1 MTPSKEQILERN
13 RLEYDD
19 AADPYWRLTVYDA
32 FHDGWWFANIGGRH
46 VLDALGRFAGLGPGS
61 RVLELCSGLADTC
74 RYLASAFGC
83 EVTGVEMNR
92 YQVEQGRQR
101 LEARDPQAAGRVR
114 LLEGDV
120 LEWRPDELYDA
131 VCAFDSLMLLEDRR
145 GALRTAS
152 AALRPGGRALFADVL
167 AGPNFTPRVERHI
180 WEEDGIL
187 NLPTPGQQRDLLLAT
202 GFVDVELLDL
212 TSLGV
217 ACFDAMARASEAHR
231 PVLVDAKGEERYE
244 SWLRNCRF
252 YREAFGARALVY
264 TRISGVKPGA

>member
-1 MTPSKEQILERN
+1 MMPSKEQILERN

-46 VLDALGRFAGLGPGS
+46 VLDALGRFAGLGPGK

-83 EVTGVEMNR
+83 EVTGIEMNR

-101 LEARDPQAAGRVR
+101 LETCDPQAAGRVR

-131 VCAFDSLMLLEDRR
+131 VCAFDSLMLLEDRQ

-212 TSLGV
+212 TPLGV
-217 ACFDAMARASEAHR
+217 ACFDAMVRASEAHR

-252 YREAFGARALVY
+252 YREAFGERALVY
-264 TRISGVKPGA
+264 TQISGVKPGA

>member
-46 VLDALGRFAGLGPGS
+46 VLDALGRFARLGPGS
-61 RVLELCSGLADTC
+61 RALELCSGLADTC

-83 EVTGVEMNR
+83 EVTGIEMNR
-92 YQVEQGRQR
+92 YQVEQGLQR
-101 LEARDPQAAGRVR
+101 LEACDPQAAGRIR

-131 VCAFDSLMLLEDRR
+131 VCAFDSLMLLEDRQ

-167 AGPNFTPRVERHI
+167 VGPNFTPRVERHI
-180 WEEDGIL
+180 WEEDG
-187 NLPTPGQQRDLLLAT
+187 
-202 GFVDVELLDL
+202 
-212 TSLGV
+212 
-217 ACFDAMARASEAHR
+217 
-231 PVLVDAKGEERYE
+231 
-244 SWLRNCRF
+244 
-252 YREAFGARALVY
+252 
-264 TRISGVKPGA
+264 